1 MSAVKNVRQIFTGLT
16 IVIVVGKFNVKFF
29 FVLHFYKA
37 TTPILGGKMCTTT
50 MNVNLVA
57 FLYKSGWYH
66 INSFTSMRLTTA
78 GFTACR
84 VA

>member
-29 FVLHFYKA
+29 FVLHFYA
-37 TTPILGGKMCTTT
+37 ATPILGGKMCTTT
-50 MNVNLVA
+50 MNANLVA

-66 INSFTSMRLTTA
+66 INSFISMRLTTA
-78 GFTACR
+78 GLTACR
-84 VA
+84 VT